1 MTYGFTPGNMKR
13 FRWHWLTGALFLF
26 AVIAVLA
33 FEWGFKSKTEV
44 TLTPSEQ
51 AWLRSHPIIRM
62 APDPNFPPVEYL
74 APNGNYNGITADYI
88 DLLEKSLGIRVEIVR
103 LGNWDE
109 VINKAKNREIDVYVA
124 TDTPQRADY
133 MLFTKPFLEFPV
145 VIIARGKAK
154 DTLDLQQLNGMKVS
168 VVSEYAAHN
177 FISKNYPELI
187 LDPVSDV
194 RTGLRKVSFGLS
206 DVLVEN
212 LATATYFIEKDGFT
226 NLRIAGDSGYL
237 YRMGFC
243 SRKDWPELNRILEK
257 WLASITSEE
266 KRDIYQ
272 KWIPV
277 EPFSL
282 FASRKFRAGFIAA
295 VTAILLLTT
304 AVVVWNRMLARRVDI
319 RTRELLNEL
328 AERKRV
334 QEMLDRTLEDL
345 EKRVI
350 ERTAELSRAK
360 ELLEEEIVERKQAE
374 DALRLYRFCIDK
386 AGIGIFHS
394 DENGTIYYVNDHA
407 CKSLDYSREELCA
420 LSIFD
425 IDPAI
430 SREEMLAMKK
440 LLDESGTVTHHT
452 KHRRKD
458 GTTFPVEIT
467 ANTLDYLGKRYA
479 ISFVKDIT
487 ERRRAEEALRESETR
502 VRCKLESIL
511 DPEGDIGELD
521 LADILDLHQLQALLG
536 ELYRIS
542 GLKMSII
549 DLNGRVLLGVGWQDI
564 CLKFHRNHPES
575 LRKCLESDSEFTVGM
590 SLGEFRTYRC
600 KNNMWH
606 LVTPIIVGERHMGN
620 LFMGQFFYADEEV
633 DLDIFRAQAKRY
645 GFPEKEYLAAL
656 KAVPRHS
663 EELVKL
669 GKSIFMKIT
678 DMVSKLSYANIK
690 LAHALAERDRLSEI
704 LRQANMVVENSPAA
718 LFRWKGDDKWPVELV
733 SGNIKQF
740 GYSPDDFL
748 SGALPYSSVI
758 HHEDLER
765 VTREVHDFCDE
776 GIDEFRLEYRIIT
789 RDGDVRW
796 VNELT
801 HVERD
806 AEKCLKGFEGIVI
819 DITERKQMEDE
830 LRVTREKYRTIV
842 DAYDGF
848 IYICSQ
854 DYRIEFMNRRLIEW
868 CGQYAKGKLCY
879 EALHGRDSICPW
891 CVNERVFSGET
902 VHWDIQCPKDGRWY
916 HVVNVPICNANGTL
930 SKHSVIADIHDL
942 KLTEKLLL
950 EQKKQLEEL
959 NATLEIRVQQEVAN
973 NREKDVVLIQQNR
986 QAALGE
992 MLDHIAHQWKQ
1003 PLTCVSL
1010 IIQVLEETAA
1020 DGELEAENIKESTG
1034 RIMELLEHM
1043 EHTIDIF
1050 RGFYRPDKERK
1061 VFRIK
1066 DCIDQAL
1073 SFITP
1078 ALRFHSITV
1087 ELDVDPALT
1096 SFGYPKEYVQA
1107 LLNILA
1113 NARDVFKARGT
1124 EKPRIA
1130 IRAYAEDRKSVVA
1143 VMDNGG
1149 GIPEDI
1155 MGEIFDFYFT
1165 TNESGGG
1172 TGIGLY
1178 MSRNIIEKNMGG
1190 VLSAENIQGGALFRI
1205 ELPLT

>member
-1 MTYGFTPGNMKR
+1 MTNGFTPGKIKR
-13 FRWHWLTGALFLF
+13 SLWLWLAGALFLF
-26 AVIAVLA
+26 LVIALLVRGWN
-33 FEWGFKSKTEV
+33 FSSKNV
-44 TLTPSEQ
+44 VPLTASEQ
-51 AWLRSHPIIRM
+51 AWLKSHPKIRL
-62 APDPNFPPVEYL
+62 APDPNFPPVEYF
-74 APNGNYNGITADYI
+74 AANGNYSGITADYI
-88 DLLEKSLGIRVEIVR
+88 ALLEKSLGVRVEIVR
-103 LGNWDE
+103 LKNWNE
-109 VINKAKNREIDVYVA
+109 VISKAKTRQIDVYVA
-124 TDTPQRADY
+124 TGTPQRADY

-145 VIIARGKAK
+145 VIIARGNAK
-154 DTLDLQQLNGMKVS
+154 ETLDLQKLNGMKVS

-177 FISKNYPELI
+177 FITKNYPNLI

-206 DVLVEN
+206 DVFVEN
-212 LATATYFIEKDGFT
+212 LATATYFIEKEGFA
-226 NLRIAGDSGYL
+226 NLRIAGDCGYP

-243 SRKDWPELNRILEK
+243 SRKDWPELNGILEK
-257 WLASITSEE
+257 WLASISREE
-266 KRDIYQ
+266 KRAIYK

-277 EPFSL
+277 ESTSL
-282 FASRKFRAGFIAA
+282 FTSRRFRVGLLAA
-295 VTAILLLTT
+295 VSAILLFAT
-304 AVVVWNRMLARRVDI
+304 VVSIWNRMLAKQVRL

-334 QEMLDRTLEDL
+334 QEMLDRAREDL
-345 EKRVI
+345 EKRVV
-350 ERTAELSRAK
+350 ERTTELSCAK

-430 SREEMLAMKK
+430 TRAEMFAMKK
-440 LLDESGTVTHHT
+440 PLDERGNLTHHT

-502 VRCKLESIL
+502 VRRKLESIL

-521 LADILDLHQLQALLG
+521 LADILDVPQLQSLLG

-575 LRKCLESDSEFTVGM
+575 LKKCLESDSEFTVGM

-606 LVTPIIVGERHMGN
+606 LVTPIVVGDRHMGN

-633 DLDIFRAQAKRY
+633 DLDVFRAQAIRY

-669 GKSIFMKIT
+669 GKSIFVKIT

-690 LAHALAERDRLSEI
+690 LAHALTERDRLSEI

-733 SGNIKQF
+733 SGNVKQF

-765 VTREVHDFCDE
+765 VTREVHDFCDK

-789 RDGDVRW
+789 RDGDIRW

-806 AEKCLKGFEGIVI
+806 AEKCLKGFEGVVI
-819 DITERKQMEDE
+819 DITERKRIEDE

-842 DAYDGF
+842 NAFDGF

-868 CGQYAKGKLCY
+868 CGQYAVGKLCY
-879 EALHGRDSICPW
+879 EALHGRDSVCPW

-902 VHWDIQCPKDGRWY
+902 VHWDILCPKDGRWY
-916 HVVNVPICNANGTL
+916 HVVNVPIRNANGTL

-942 KLTEKLLL
+942 KLTEKLLM
-950 EQKKQLEEL
+950 EQKQQLEEL
-959 NATLEIRVQQEVAN
+959 NTTLEMRVQQEVAN
-973 NREKDVVLIQQNR
+973 NREKDVMLIQQNR

-1003 PLTCVSL
+1003 PLTCISL
-1010 IIQVLEETAA
+1010 IIQVLKETAA
-1020 DGELEAENIKESTG
+1020 DGELEAEDVEESAD
-1034 RIMELLEHM
+1034 RIMGLLEHM
-1043 EHTIDIF
+1043 AQTIDIF

-1061 VFRIK
+1061 SFIIK
-1066 DCIDQAL
+1066 DCIEQAL

-1078 ALRFHSITV
+1078 AFRFYSIMV
-1087 ELDVDPALT
+1087 ELDVDPGLT
-1096 SFGYPKEYVQA
+1096 SFGYPKEYIQA
-1107 LLNILA
+1107 ILNILA
-1113 NARDVFKARGT
+1113 NARDVFKARRT
-1124 EKPRIA
+1124 EKPVIA
-1130 IRAYAEDRKSVVA
+1130 IRAYSEDHKAVVA
-1143 VMDNGG
+1143 IMDNGG

-1155 MGEIFDFYFT
+1155 LGKIFDFYFT

-1190 VLSAENIQGGALFRI
+1190 ALSAENIQGGALFRI